1 MVTSDPLVQVSAA
14 ARERPILFSSE
25 MVRAIL
31 AGAKTQTRRMLRPQ
45 PPSEAETRAAH
56 TSYGLAPM
64 VKRGIGMYSL
74 NDYERLPKEPGEF
87 DVDGAVGFVR
97 DRCGRTSWRCP
108 YGVPGDRLWVRE
120 TWYCDDYRAH
130 GEALRDPALRSDFLE
145 EMHYRAD
152 HDCRDWEAGCP
163 CRDENGRGA
172 WRPSIHMPRWASR
185 ISLRITSVRVERL
198 HEITDADAIAEGCP
212 GIRGGRHPAGDD
224 GMEPR
229 EEFEALWSRI
239 NGTASWNANP
249 WVWVV
254 GFELGEVR
262 DGD

>member
-31 AGAKTQTRRMLRPQ
+31 AGHKTQTRRLVKPQ
-45 PPSEAETRAAH
+45 PPEGFSPIPMPTGGWRWQRA
-56 TSYGLAPM
+56 
-64 VKRGIGMYSL
+64 RGHKIL
-74 NDYERLPKEPGEF
+74 R
-87 DVDGAVGFVR
+87 VGDLFR
-97 DRCGRTSWRCP
+97 SP

-152 HDCRDWEAGCP
+152 HDCRAWEAGCP